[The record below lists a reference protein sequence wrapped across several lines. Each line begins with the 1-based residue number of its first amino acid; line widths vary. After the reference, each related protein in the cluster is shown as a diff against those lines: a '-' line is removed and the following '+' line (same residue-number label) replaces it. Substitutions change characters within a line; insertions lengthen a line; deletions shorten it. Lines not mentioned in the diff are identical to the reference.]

1 MKNFLSS
8 TALSAT
14 VFAFTA
20 SVASAAD
27 LPEGKATE
35 TTRRINQSY
44 SKMLDF
50 SNKEDFEFA
59 QKGFIATLDNPM
71 IKDAEGKTVYN
82 LNAFNFVKD
91 TEAPD
96 TANPSLWRQS
106 QLTRIHGLFK
116 VTDKIYQIR
125 GFDISNMTL
134 IEGKSGWIVIDPLIS
149 SETAAAG
156 LKLANE
162 KLGKRPVK
170 AVIYTHSH
178 IDHFGGVLGVTSE
191 ADIKAKKTQIIAP
204 DGFMEEA
211 TSENLYAGNAMGRRA
226 IYMYGRVMTNSP
238 IGNLGT
244 GLGPGTSLG
253 TSNLI
258 PPTKIITKTG
268 EKMNVDG
275 IDIVFQMAPGTEA
288 PSEMLFYFP
297 QMKALCLSEDATST
311 MHNLYTLRGAKVRS
325 PLVWSTALN
334 TTLDMFGDKTDVSFA
349 SHHWPRW
356 GNAKVTEHLTKQR
369 DMYKFINDQTL
380 RLANQGYDAEEIA
393 EKMKLPDTLAKEFYN
408 RGYYGTLSH
417 NVKATFQLYLG
428 FYNGNPA
435 TLHRHPRVESSK
447 RYVTAMGGAS
457 KVLKMG
463 RESFDKGDYR
473 WTAELVNHLVYAEP
487 GNKEAKKLQA
497 AALEQLGF
505 QAESGPWRDV
515 YLSGAAELR
524 TGDSIATPPLLDP
537 RSLPLAM
544 LIDYTGLRLNPE
556 KTQGKSMKLGL
567 TVSGTKDKQV
577 LELNNSVLHLR
588 KMNSGEKVDASYSM
602 SSADLG
608 SLLGGLT
615 TTEEL
620 KRSGRV
626 KYDGQAKAMGDLVA
640 MLDTFDPGFNL
651 VTPVE
656 EKTTKDDRM
665 ANVNE

>member
-1 MKNFLSS
+1 MKKLFSS
-8 TALSAT
+8 AALSAT
-14 VFAFTA
+14 VFAFTT
-20 SVASAAD
+20 SLTSAAE
-27 LPEGKATE
+27 LPEGKATNY
-35 TTRRINQSY
+35 TKQINQSY

-50 SNKEDFEFA
+50 ANKEDFEFA
-59 QKGFIATLDNPM
+59 NKGFIATLDNPV
-71 IKDAEGKTVYN
+71 IKNAEGKTIYN

-134 IEGKSGWIVIDPLIS
+134 IEGKSGWIIIDPLIS
-149 SETAAAG
+149 AETAAAG

-178 IDHFGGVLGVTSE
+178 VDHFGGAGGVITE
-191 ADIKAKKTQIIAP
+191 ADAKNKKVQVIAP
-204 DGFMEEA
+204 EGFLEEA
-211 TSENLYAGNAMGRRA
+211 ISENLYAGNAMGRRA
-226 IYMYGRVMTNSP
+226 EFMYGRYLQNSP
-238 IGNLGT
+238 VGNLGT
-244 GLGPGTSLG
+244 GLGSATSMGTVG
-253 TSNLI
+253 LI
-258 PPTKIITKTG
+258 PPNKTISKTG
-268 EKMNVDG
+268 EKLTVDG
-275 IDIVFQMAPGTEA
+275 VEIVFQMAPGTEA

-325 PLVWSTALN
+325 PNVWSQALT
-334 TTLDMFGDKTDVSFA
+334 TTLDMFGAKSEVSFA

-380 RLANQGYDAEEIA
+380 RLANQGYDSEEIA
-393 EKMKLPDTLAKEFYN
+393 EKIKLPDSLAKEFYN
-408 RGYYGTLSH
+408 RGYYGSLSH
-417 NVKATFQLYLG
+417 NVKATYQLYLG
-428 FYNGNPA
+428 FYNANPA
-435 TLHRHPRVESSK
+435 TLHKHPRVEVAK

-463 RESFDKGDYR
+463 REAFDKGDYR
-473 WTAELVNHLVYAEP
+473 WAAEMVNHLVYAEP
-487 GNKEAKKLQA
+487 NNKDAKKLQA
-497 AALEQLGF
+497 ASLEQLGY

-515 YLSGAAELR
+515 YLTGAADLR
-524 TGDSIATPPLLDP
+524 GANRGDVQPFVDP
-537 RSLPLAM
+537 RTLPLGM
-544 LIDYTGLRLNPE
+544 LIEYTGIQLNPD
-556 KTQGKSMKLGL
+556 KAAGKSMKIGL
-567 TVSGTKDKQV
+567 VINNSKEKQV

-588 KMNSGEKVDASYSM
+588 KMNPGESVDSTYSM
-602 SSADLG
+602 TSEDFGSIIGGMVRSEDLQKSGKLKSEGKAD
-608 SLLGGLT
+608 SLN
-615 TTEEL
+615 E
-620 KRSGRV
+620 
-626 KYDGQAKAMGDLVA
+626 LVA
-640 MLDTFDPGFNL
+640 MLDTFDPKFNL

-656 EKTTKDDRM
+656 EKKAKEDRM
-665 ANVNE
+665 ANAE

>member
-59 QKGFIATLDNPM
+59 QKGFIATLDNPV
-71 IKDAEGKTVYN
+71 IKNAEGKTVYN

-106 QLTRIHGLFK
+106 QLTRINGLFK

-125 GFDISNMTL
+125 GFDVSNMTL
-134 IEGKSGWIVIDPLIS
+134 IEGKTGWIVIDPLIS

-162 KLGKRPVK
+162 KLGQRPVK

-178 IDHFGGVLGVTSE
+178 VDHFGGAAGVITAE
-191 ADIKAKKTQIIAP
+191 DAKSKKIQVIAP
-204 DGFMEEA
+204 EGLVEEA
-211 TSENLYAGNAMGRRA
+211 VSENLYAGNAMGRRA
-226 IYMYGRVMTNSP
+226 IYMYGAGIQNSSA
-238 IGNLGT
+238 GNLGT
-244 GLGPGTSLG
+244 GLGPATSLG
-253 TSNLI
+253 TSGLI
-258 PPTKIITKTG
+258 PPNKTISKTG
-268 EKMNVDG
+268 EKLTVDG
-275 IDIVFQMAPGTEA
+275 IEIVFQMAPGTEA

-297 QMKALCLSEDATST
+297 QLKALCLSEDATST

-325 PLVWSTALN
+325 PMVWANALT
-334 TTLDMFGDKTDVSFA
+334 TTLDMFGSKADVSFA

-356 GNAKVTEHLTKQR
+356 GNAKVIEHITKQR

-393 EKMKLPDTLAKEFYN
+393 EKMELPDELAKEFYN
-408 RGYYGTLSH
+408 RGYYGSLSH
-417 NVKATFQLYLG
+417 NVKATYQLYLG
-428 FYNGNPA
+428 FYNANPA
-435 TLHRHPRVESSK
+435 TLHKHPRVEAGK
-447 RYVTAMGGAS
+447 RYVTAMGGAK
-457 KVLKMG
+457 KVLKIG
-463 RESFDKGDYR
+463 REAFDKGDYR
-473 WTAELVNHLVYAEP
+473 WAAEVVNHLVYAEP
-487 GNKEAKKLQA
+487 TNKEALRLQA
-497 AALEQLGF
+497 ASLEQMGF

-524 TGDSIATPPLLDP
+524 GASKMPTMQFIDT
-537 RSLPLAM
+537 RTLPLSM
-544 LIDYTGLRLNPE
+544 LIEYTGLHINPE
-556 KTQGKSMKLGL
+556 KAQGKKMKIGL
-567 TVSGTKDKQV
+567 SLNNSKEKQV
-577 LELNNSVLHLR
+577 LELNNSVLNIR
-588 KMNSGEKVDASYSM
+588 KMVPGEKVDATYTM
-602 SSADLG
+602 SSEDFG
-608 SLLGGLT
+608 SILGGMARSDDLQRNDK
-615 TTEEL
+615 L
-620 KRSGRV
+620 KS
-626 KYDGQAKAMGDLVA
+626 DGKTKALDDLVA
-640 MLDTFDPGFNL
+640 TLDTFDPAFNL

-656 EKTTKDDRM
+656 EKNSKEDRM
-665 ANVNE
+665 ASAE